1 MAKYDS
7 FPFGNVVWGCFVA
20 LFPVWFCLVMFV
32 FGGVVVLRGLVFC
45 VFAVVKF
52 LVGLFGLGCSVL
64 FRLWFLWWLFIYALV
79 VGCLCRVVDWCC

>member
-32 FGGVVVLRGLVFC
+32 FGGVVALRGFVVC

-52 LVGLFGLGCSVL
+52 LVVCLGWAVL
-64 FRLWFLWWLFIYALV
+64 FCLDCGFCGDCLFMRLWWAV
-79 VGCLCRVVDWCC
+79 CAG

>member
-64 FRLWFLWWLFIYALV
+64 FRLGFCG
-79 VGCLCRVVDWCC
+79 GCLFMRLRWAVCAG